1 MTDRVPMH
9 AEADILIVDDN
20 PANVELLLALLE
32 DEGYLCLE
40 GMTDPRR
47 VAARVA
53 GRMPD
58 LILLDVRMPHL
69 SGFEVMEQLAAES
82 GRDAPAVIIL
92 TAQIDDATRYRSLEL
107 GARDFLTK
115 PFDQVEVLQRIRNTL
130 HMQRL
135 MKERAQRADLLESLV
150 AERTQELVARARRD
164 PLTGLPNRVALL
176 DEIRAR
182 LSARCETAVFFLSI
196 EGMDEI
202 SRLHGFAVA
211 DQLACAAARR
221 LRERMPE
228 GLLGV
233 WNSTQWVVL
242 CDCTPVKGA
251 VGALAER
258 LLASFRQPVEVERMQ
273 LHLGLRI
280 GIAADIDE
288 RNPEQLVRR
297 AALALPAGAGHWQAY
312 QAELETRL
320 QRYTGIREALRGAV
334 ERDEFAL
341 VYQPKVEL
349 CSGEIVGVEALLRW
363 DGSAY
368 GRVSPAEFVPIA
380 EASGEILPIGAWVTR
395 AALAALRRWREQGR
409 VADGFSV
416 AVNVSTQQLMQP
428 DFAERLIAEV
438 EASGVPP
445 AVLELEVTESGLMQD
460 MTLAARHLDRL
471 ADAGFRIAIDD
482 FGTGHSSLAYLKAL
496 PVSVLKIDRAF
507 IRELHANPAD
517 QRLTGTVIDM
527 ARHFEFITVAEGVE
541 QEAQLERLM
550 DMGCD
555 LVQGFMFAPPLKE
568 DALFRLMKTGFAHMP
583 VFGGAVA

>member
-1 MTDRVPMH
+1 MTDRVPMQ
-9 AEADILIVDDN
+9 ADADILIVDDN

-32 DEGYLCLE
+32 DAGYQRLE
-40 GMTDPRR
+40 GITDPRR

-53 GRMPD
+53 EHAPD

-69 SGFEVMEQLAAES
+69 NGLELMERLSAGGAE
-82 GRDAPAVIIL
+82 APAVIIL
-92 TAQIDDATRYRSLEL
+92 TAQIDDATRYRALEL

-115 PFDQVEVLQRIRNTL
+115 PFDQVEVLQRIRNVL

-135 MKERAQRADLLESLV
+135 MKERAERAELLEALV
-150 AERTQELVARARRD
+150 AERTQELVARARHD
-164 PLTGLPNRVALL
+164 PLTGLPNRLSLL
-176 DEIRAR
+176 DELGAWLAAR
-182 LSARCETAVFFLSI
+182 RDAAVLFLSI
-196 EGMDEI
+196 EGMDEV
-202 SRLHGFAVA
+202 SRLHGFGVA
-211 DQLACAAARR
+211 DELARAAARR
-221 LRERMPE
+221 LRECVPE
-228 GLLGV
+228 GFLAV
-233 WNSTQWVVL
+233 WNSTQWVLL
-242 CDCTPVKGA
+242 CDCAPARGA
-251 VGALAER
+251 TGALAER
-258 LLASFRQPVEVERMQ
+258 LLAGFRPPVEVEHMR

-280 GIAADIDE
+280 GIAAEADE
-288 RNPEQLVRR
+288 RSPEQLVRM
-297 AALALPAGAGHWQAY
+297 AALALPAGEGQWQAY
-312 QAELETRL
+312 EAELETRM
-320 QRYTGIREALRGAV
+320 QRRNGIREALRGAV
-334 ERDEFAL
+334 GRDEFSL

-349 CSGEIVGVEALLRW
+349 CSGDIVGVEALLRW
-363 DGSAY
+363 DSSAY

-380 EASGEILPIGAWVTR
+380 EASGEILAIGGWVVR
-395 AALAALRRWREQGR
+395 AALATLRRWREARR
-409 VADGFSV
+409 VADVFGM
-416 AVNVSTQQLMQP
+416 AINVSTQQLMQP
-428 DFAERLIAEV
+428 DFAERLVAEV

-445 AVLELEVTESGLMQD
+445 AALELEVTESGLMQD
-460 MTLAARHLDRL
+460 MALAARHLDHL
-471 ADAGFRIAIDD
+471 ARAGFRIAIDD

-541 QEAQLERLM
+541 QEAQLERLI

>member
-9 AEADILIVDDN
+9 ADADILIVDDN
-20 PANVELLLALLE
+20 AANVELLLALLE
-32 DEGYLCLE
+32 DEGYLCLD
-40 GMTDPRR
+40 GITDPRK

-53 GRMPD
+53 ERAPD

-69 SGFEVMEQLAAES
+69 SGFDLMEQLSAGAVE
-82 GRDAPAVIIL
+82 APAVIIL
-92 TAQIDDATRYRSLEL
+92 TAQIDDATRYRALEL

-135 MKERAQRADLLESLV
+135 MKERAERADLLEVLV
-150 AERTQELVARARRD
+150 AERTRELVERARSD

-176 DEIRAR
+176 DELAAR
-182 LSARCETAVFFLSI
+182 VAARRDTAVLFLAI

-202 SRLHGFAVA
+202 ARLHGFGVA
-211 DQLACAAARR
+211 DQLARAAARR
-221 LRERMPE
+221 LRECVPE
-228 GLLGV
+228 GFLAV
-233 WNSTQWVVL
+233 WNSAQAILL
-242 CDCTPVKGA
+242 CDCAPAEAAAGR
-251 VGALAER
+251 LAER
-258 LLASFRQPVEVERMQ
+258 LLGGFRQPVEVEHMQ

-280 GIAADIDE
+280 GIAADAHE
-288 RNPEQLVRR
+288 RSPEQLVRM
-297 AALALPAGAGHWQAY
+297 ASLALPAGEGQWQY
-312 QAELETRL
+312 YEAELETRL
-320 QRYTGIREALRGAV
+320 QRHTGIREALRGAV

-341 VYQPKVEL
+341 VYQPKVAL
-349 CSGEIVGVEALLRW
+349 CSGDIVGVEALLRW
-363 DGSAY
+363 DGSTY

-380 EASGEILPIGAWVTR
+380 EASGEILAIGGWVVR
-395 AALAALRRWREQGR
+395 AALAALRRWRAEGR
-409 VADGFSV
+409 VADVFSV
-416 AVNVSTQQLMQP
+416 AINVSTQQLMQP
-428 DFAERLIAEV
+428 DFAERLVAEV

-460 MTLAARHLDRL
+460 MALAARHLDRL
-471 ADAGFRIAIDD
+471 AGAGFRIAIDD

-507 IRELHANPAD
+507 IRELHASPAD

-568 DALFRLMKTGFAHMP
+568 DALFRLMQTGFAHLP